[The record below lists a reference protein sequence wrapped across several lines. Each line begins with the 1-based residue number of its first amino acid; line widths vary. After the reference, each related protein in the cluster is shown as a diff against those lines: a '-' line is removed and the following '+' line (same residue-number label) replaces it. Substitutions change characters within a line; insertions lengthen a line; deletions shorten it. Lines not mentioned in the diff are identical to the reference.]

1 MAPLPP
7 LIRALRQVARPLVR
21 LLLARGVTYPQF
33 AELMKGVFVEV
44 AERDFRIPGK
54 AQTDSR
60 VSLLSG
66 VHRKDVRRLR
76 AEPHDGSAAI
86 VKSVS
91 LGAQLVG
98 AWTGLKRFQDQQGRP
113 LALPRLASQAG
124 GASFEGLVERV
135 SKDIRARPVL
145 DELLRLGV
153 VHLDAEDR
161 VVLNAEAFVP
171 RDGEDEKLVYF
182 GRNLGD
188 HAAAAA
194 HNVLGEPPPFLE
206 RSVHYDA
213 LSAESIRELA
223 ALAESGGMAA
233 VQALN
238 RRAIELEER
247 DAARPRERHRFTFG
261 VYFYEAQNPEAPSPA
276 GTTTAARAER
286 GRALLSKRA
295 IE

>member
-1 MAPLPP
+1 MGPP
-7 LIRALRQVARPLVR
+7 RALIRALRQVARPLVR

-33 AELMKGVFVEV
+33 AELMKGVFVQV
-44 AERDFRIPGK
+44 AERDFRIPGR

-76 AEPHDGSAAI
+76 GAPADEAPGA

-98 AWTGLKRFQDQQGRP
+98 AWTGLRRFQDKQGRP
-113 LALPRLASQAG
+113 LPLPRLASQG
-124 GASFEGLVERV
+124 GGVSFEMLVERV

-153 VHLDAEDR
+153 AHLDAEDR
-161 VVLNAEAFVP
+161 VVLNVEAFVP
-171 RDGEDEKLVYF
+171 RGGEDEKLVYF

-194 HNVLGEPPPFLE
+194 HNVLGEPTPFLE

-223 ALAESGGMAA
+223 TLAESGGMAA

-247 DAARPRERHRFTFG
+247 DAAQTQGQRRFTFG
-261 VYFYEAQNPEAPSPA
+261 VYFYEAPA
-276 GTTTAARAER
+276 GETPAAAK
-286 GRALLSKRA
+286 GDADG
-295 IE
+295 

>member
-1 MAPLPP
+1 MAPSAP

-33 AELMKGVFVEV
+33 AELMKGVFVQV
-44 AERDFRIPGK
+44 AERDFRLPGK

-60 VSLLSG
+60 ISLLSG

-76 AEPHDGSAAI
+76 AERPEDSPVA

-98 AWTGLKRFQDQQGRP
+98 AWTGLRRFQDKQGRP
-113 LALPRLASQAG
+113 LPLPRLVSQAG
-124 GASFEGLVERV
+124 GVSFEALVERV

-161 VVLNAEAFVP
+161 VVLNTQAFVP
-171 RDGEDEKLVYF
+171 RGGEDEKLVYF

-188 HAAAAA
+188 HAAAAT
-194 HNVLGEPPPFLE
+194 HNVLGEPPPLLE

-238 RRAIELEER
+238 RRALALEER
-247 DAARPRERHRFTFG
+247 DAARPGERHRFTFG
-261 VYFYEAQNPEAPSPA
+261 VYFYEAAGAQAPDPGGEDDRSGP
-276 GTTTAARAER
+276 R
-286 GRALLSKRA
+286 
-295 IE
+295 

>member
-1 MAPLPP
+1 MAPTAT

-33 AELMKGVFVEV
+33 AELMKGVFVQV

-76 AEPHDGSAAI
+76 AAASDDSS
-86 VKSVS
+86 VTAKSVS

-98 AWTGLKRFQDQQGRP
+98 AWTGLRRFQDKQGRP
-113 LALPRLASQAG
+113 LPLPRLASQAG
-124 GASFEGLVERV
+124 GASFESLVERV

-153 VHLDAEDR
+153 VRLDAEDR

-171 RDGEDEKLVYF
+171 RGGEDEKLVYF

-194 HNVLGEPPPFLE
+194 HNVLGEPSPFLE

-213 LSAESIRELA
+213 LSAASIRELA
-223 ALAESGGMAA
+223 TLAESGGRAA

-238 RRAIELEER
+238 RRASALEER
-247 DAARPRERHRFTFG
+247 DAARPGERHRFTFG
-261 VYFYEAQNPEAPSPA
+261 VYFYDAHSAPAPNPE
-276 GTTTAARAER
+276 GN
-286 GRALLSKRA
+286 GKHD
-295 IE
+295 

>member
-1 MAPLPP
+1 MAPSKT

-33 AELMKGVFVEV
+33 AELMKGVFVQV

-76 AEPHDGSAAI
+76 GVPPDESTVAA
-86 VKSVS
+86 KSVS

-98 AWTGLKRFQDQQGRP
+98 AWTGLRRFQDKQGRP
-113 LALPRLASQAG
+113 LPLPRLASQGG
-124 GASFEGLVERV
+124 GATFEGLVERV
-135 SKDIRARPVL
+135 SKDIRARAVL

-161 VVLNAEAFVP
+161 VVLNAGAFVP
-171 RDGEDEKLVYF
+171 RGGEDEKLVYF

-194 HNVLGEPPPFLE
+194 HNVLGEPSPFLE

-223 ALAESGGMAA
+223 SLAESGGMAA

-238 RRAIELEER
+238 RRAIELEEH
-247 DAARPRERHRFTFG
+247 DAAQPGDRRRFTFG
-261 VYFYEAQNPEAPSPA
+261 VYFYEAGTGQDAPAA
-276 GTTTAARAER
+276 GEDE
-286 GRALLSKRA
+286 GHG
-295 IE
+295 

>member
-1 MAPLPP
+1 MAPSGT

-33 AELMKGVFVEV
+33 AELMKGVFVQV

-76 AEPHDGSAAI
+76 GAPPDESSLTA
-86 VKSVS
+86 KSVS

-98 AWTGLKRFQDQQGRP
+98 AWTGLRRFQDKQGRP
-113 LALPRLASQAG
+113 LPLPRLASQGG

-161 VVLNAEAFVP
+161 VVLNAGAFVP
-171 RDGEDEKLVYF
+171 RGGEEEKLVYF

-247 DAARPRERHRFTFG
+247 DAAQPGDRRRFTFG
-261 VYFYEAQNPEAPSPA
+261 VYFYEAGTGQEAPASGEDGA
-276 GTTTAARAER
+276 HD
-286 GRALLSKRA
+286 
-295 IE
+295 